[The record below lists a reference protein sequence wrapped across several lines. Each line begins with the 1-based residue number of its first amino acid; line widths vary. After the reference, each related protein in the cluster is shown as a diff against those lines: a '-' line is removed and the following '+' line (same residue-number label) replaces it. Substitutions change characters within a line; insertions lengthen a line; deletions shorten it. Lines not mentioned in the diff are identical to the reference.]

1 MPMLHIITHHIS
13 LSITF
18 PFSLHFRVFF
28 RKPIMEKVSS
38 RVHAFL
44 EDFSVPDIYVQ
55 SWVVTCKSWHK
66 GSAAGV
72 NPFAS
77 VSGVCHHPG
86 PDLVWCPVV
95 GRTKLS
101 LHQQRWWEWMLCGVC
116 FCIWVRTFLALSM
129 SDNTRGCCHWWCKF
143 SSS

>member
-1 MPMLHIITHHIS
+1 
-13 LSITF
+13 
-18 PFSLHFRVFF
+18 
-28 RKPIMEKVSS
+28 VSS
-38 RVHAFL
+38 WVHAFL

-66 GSAAGV
+66 DSAVGV
-72 NPFAS
+72 NPFAA

-86 PDLVWCPVV
+86 PDHVWCPVV